1 MSNVWITDK
10 DFSCSLAATSNI
22 TLSGL
27 YTLDGVA
34 ITAGMTVL
42 AAGQTD
48 PTASG
53 PYIAKLGVWDRV
65 ISLATGQQFYIA
77 LGSANGTK
85 IFELQTP
92 IPFTVG
98 VTSLSFVT
106 PIVSGTPPIGTA
118 GGDLSGTYPNPK
130 VLGFNGK
137 PLTASA
143 PATGSQIVFDGTTW
157 QYQMGVSGPPS
168 GPAGGDLAGSYP
180 NPTVATGL
188 SATKIADGSVSNAEF
203 QYLDGVT
210 SGIQSQIDGKLSSSS
225 TKLPPTPTGAGKL
238 IYDNGTAYVENTA
251 GTTDQVLVG
260 GSAPAFGN
268 VPPAALTSVPAAS
281 LTGTIGIANI
291 PTGTSS
297 STVTIGNDSRLPP
310 TPTTAGKIPYDTGS
324 AYAETSA
331 GTTNQVLLGGTTP
344 SFGNVPSAALT
355 SVPASALTGTVAEIN
370 GGFGSDTSALT
381 AGFLAKTATNTYVTR
396 TLSSGTGTTVTNG
409 AGTAGNPSV
418 NVTYG
423 TGSSTATQ
431 GNDTRLSPTPSAAG
445 KVVYDNGSGYTSTAV
460 GTSSQVLHGGV
471 NPSFSAV
478 LLSSD
483 VSGTLPKANGGFG
496 LDVSTG
502 LTNDQVAI
510 VSGNAITIGAL
521 TTNAIPSGISA
532 TKIGTGTVD
541 NTELGYL
548 DGVTSAIQTQFT
560 GKLDTTSNKL
570 PPTPTAGGKILYDT
584 GSAYAESAAGTS
596 GTQILVSG
604 GTGSPTWGTRGG
616 AVASFVLNTAQSWTA
631 NAYLGIGGDG
641 TSTLS
646 NNIVGWRA
654 PAAGTVSN
662 LTVYGLTNTSG
673 STVITIYK
681 ATSATTSPTYSST
694 TLTCTLGT
702 GTNNGS
708 DTTHS
713 FTVNAGDLIVAFS
726 SASWSVNGACVN
738 VMWYP
743 T

>member
-1 MSNVWITDK
+1 MSTNTI
-10 DFSCSLAATSNI
+10 FSLI
-22 TLSGL
+22 EEELSAMPG
-27 YTLDGVA
+27 GP
-34 ITAGMTVL
+34 
-42 AAGQTD
+42 
-48 PTASG
+48 PTG
-53 PYIAKLGVWDRV
+53 P
-65 ISLATGQQFYIA
+65 
-77 LGSANGTK
+77 
-85 IFELQTP
+85 
-92 IPFTVG
+92 
-98 VTSLSFVT
+98 
-106 PIVSGTPPIGTA
+106 A
-118 GGDLSGTYPNPK
+118 GGVLSGTYPNPG
-130 VLGFNGK
+130 L
-137 PLTASA
+137 
-143 PATGSQIVFDGTTW
+143 AT
-157 QYQMGVSGPPS
+157 
-168 GPAGGDLAGSYP
+168 
-180 NPTVATGL
+180 
-188 SATKIADGSVSNAEF
+188 SVS
-203 QYLDGVT
+203 T
-210 SGIQSQIDGKLSSSS
+210 R
-225 TKLPPTPTGAGKL
+225 LPPTPTGAGKV
-238 IYDNGTAYVENTA
+238 IIDT
-251 GTTDQVLVG
+251 GTTIGETAVG
-260 GSAPAFGN
+260 TSGQLLQSNGAAAPTWTTVSLPTFPISEVNGGTGQDN
-268 VPPAALTSVPAAS
+268 TSIVSGVVVKTAAS
-281 LTGTIGIANI
+281 
-291 PTGTSS
+291 
-297 STVTIGNDSRLPP
+297 
-310 TPTTAGKIPYDTGS
+310 
-324 AYAETSA
+324 
-331 GTTNQVLLGGTTP
+331 
-344 SFGNVPSAALT
+344 
-355 SVPASALTGTVAEIN
+355 
-370 GGFGSDTSALT
+370 
-381 AGFLAKTATNTYVTR
+381 TYVGRSVT
-396 TLSSGTGTTVTNG
+396 SGTGTTVTNG
-409 AGTAGNPSV
+409 DGIAGNPAV

-431 GNDTRLSPTPSAAG
+431 GNDVRLAPTPSAAG

-510 VSGNAITIGAL
+510 VSGNTITIGDL